1 MNERKARGCQ
11 RRGVDIFVDRLG
23 ICTRLQKIIRRIGME
38 TIAALLAAGASW
50 MAPGVQQPA
59 QTAPAPAAA
68 PAAQAAGPA
77 WQLVCAPA
85 PAAGTTPAPAPAANQ
100 PCSLVQN
107 LLAGEQKQRLL
118 TVILQRTP
126 QSGHNM
132 TIALPHGVLFPR
144 GVSVQIDEAAEKP
157 LAVQTSDQNG
167 AYTGAAVDAAMLAAL
182 RGGKTLKIGFTA
194 GNGQRIV
201 VPVTLRDFP
210 AGLTALDK
218 SPLPPAPAPVQPAAP
233 AVPAP
238 APR

>member
-1 MNERKARGCQ
+1 
-11 RRGVDIFVDRLG
+11 
-23 ICTRLQKIIRRIGME
+23 ME
-38 TIAALLAAGASW
+38 TIAALLAASVSW
-50 MAPGVQQPA
+50 MAPGAQA
-59 QTAPAPAAA
+59 QTAPRTVAA
-68 PAAQAAGPA
+68 PAAPATGPA
-77 WQLVCAPA
+77 WQLVCPPA
-85 PAAGTTPAPAPAANQ
+85 PATAAGATPAPAANQ

-126 QSGHNM
+126 QAAHNM

-144 GVSVQIDEAAEKP
+144 GVTLQIDEAATKP

-167 AYTGAAVDAAMLAAL
+167 AYTGTPVDAALLAAM

-194 GNGQRIV
+194 GNGQQIV
-201 VPVTLRDFP
+201 VPVTLSDFP

-218 SPLPPAPAPVQPAAP
+218 SPLPPLPPKPAAAPAPA
-233 AVPAP
+233 PAP

>member
-1 MNERKARGCQ
+1 
-11 RRGVDIFVDRLG
+11 
-23 ICTRLQKIIRRIGME
+23 ME

-50 MAPGVQQPA
+50 MAPGAQQA
-59 QTAPAPAAA
+59 QTAPAPARTPA
-68 PAAQAAGPA
+68 PAAPQATGPA
-77 WQLVCAPA
+77 WQLVCGPT
-85 PAAGTTPAPAPAANQ
+85 PAASPAPAPAPAANQ

-126 QSGHNM
+126 QAGHIM

-144 GVSVQIDEAAEKP
+144 GVSVQVDEAAEKP

-167 AYTGAAVDAAMLAAL
+167 AYTGTPVDAAMLAAM

-210 AGLTALDK
+210 TGLIALDK
-218 SPLPPAPAPVQPAAP
+218 SPLPPAPAPAQPAAS
-233 AVPAP
+233 VP
-238 APR
+238 R

>member
-1 MNERKARGCQ
+1 
-11 RRGVDIFVDRLG
+11 
-23 ICTRLQKIIRRIGME
+23 ME

-50 MAPGVQQPA
+50 MAYAQQA
-59 QTAPAPAAA
+59 QTAPAA
-68 PAAQAAGPA
+68 PAAQGPA

-85 PAAGTTPAPAPAANQ
+85 PAASPTPAPAPAAQ

-126 QSGHNM
+126 QAGHNM
-132 TIALPHGVLFPR
+132 TIALPHGVLFPS
-144 GVSVQIDEAAEKP
+144 GVSVQVDDAPAKP

-167 AYTGAAVDAAMLAAL
+167 AYTGTPVDAALLGAMRA
-182 RGGKTLKIGFTA
+182 GKTLKIGFTA
-194 GNGQRIV
+194 GNGQRII
-201 VPVTLRDFP
+201 VPVTLQDFP

-218 SPLPPAPAPVQPAAP
+218 SPLPPAPRPAAAP
-233 AVPAP
+233 TTPAP

>member
-1 MNERKARGCQ
+1 MG
-11 RRGVDIFVDRLG
+11 
-23 ICTRLQKIIRRIGME
+23 
-38 TIAALLAAGASW
+38 TIAALLVASTGWAGISAGQ
-50 MAPGVQQPA
+50 AQPA
-59 QTAPAPAAA
+59 QSAPTVAPAAVQ
-68 PAAQAAGPA
+68 PSGPA

-85 PAAGTTPAPAPAANQ
+85 PSAGTTPAPAPAAASQ

-126 QSGHNM
+126 QAGHSM
-132 TIALPHGVLFPR
+132 TIALPHGVLFPA
-144 GVSVQIDEAAEKP
+144 GVSLQVDEAPEKP

-167 AYTGAAVDAAMLAAL
+167 AYTGTPVDAALLTAL
-182 RGGKTLKIGFTA
+182 RGGKTLKLGFTG
-194 GNGQRIV
+194 GNGQRII

-218 SPLPPAPAPVQPAAP
+218 SPLPVAPRAAAAP
-233 AVPAP
+233 ATPSPAP

>member
-1 MNERKARGCQ
+1 MNE
-11 RRGVDIFVDRLG
+11 
-23 ICTRLQKIIRRIGME
+23 
-38 TIAALLAAGASW
+38 IAALLAAGVSW
-50 MAPGVQQPA
+50 MGFAGQAAA

-68 PAAQAAGPA
+68 AQATGPA

-85 PAAGTTPAPAPAANQ
+85 TAASAAPSPGPAASQ

-126 QSGHNM
+126 QAGHNM
-132 TIALPHGVLFPR
+132 TVALPHGVLFPA
-144 GVSVQIDEAAEKP
+144 GVSLQVDEAPEKP
-157 LAVQTSDQNG
+157 LVVQTSDQNG
-167 AYTGAAVDAAMLAAL
+167 AYTGVAVDAPLLTAL

-194 GNGQRIV
+194 GNGQRII

-218 SPLPPAPAPVQPAAP
+218 SPLPAAPKPPAPATPAKP
-233 AVPAP
+233 K
-238 APR
+238 

>member
-1 MNERKARGCQ
+1 
-11 RRGVDIFVDRLG
+11 
-23 ICTRLQKIIRRIGME
+23 ME

-50 MAPGVQQPA
+50 MAPGAQA
-59 QTAPAPAAA
+59 QTAPAPAA
-68 PAAQAAGPA
+68 PQAAGPA
-77 WQLVCAPA
+77 WQLVCGPA
-85 PAAGTTPAPAPAANQ
+85 PAASAAPAPAPAANQ

-126 QSGHNM
+126 QAGHNM

-144 GVSVQIDEAAEKP
+144 GVGVQVDEAAEKP

-167 AYTGAAVDAAMLAAL
+167 AYTGTPVDAAMLAAM

-210 AGLTALDK
+210 TGLTALDK
-218 SPLPPAPAPVQPAAP
+218 SPLPPAPKP
-233 AVPAP
+233 PAP
-238 APR
+238 APAPAKPK

>member
-1 MNERKARGCQ
+1 
-11 RRGVDIFVDRLG
+11 
-23 ICTRLQKIIRRIGME
+23 ME

-50 MAPGVQQPA
+50 MAPGALQA
-59 QTAPAPAAA
+59 QTAPAPARTPA
-68 PAAQAAGPA
+68 PAAAQATGPA
-77 WQLVCAPA
+77 WQLVCGPP
-85 PAAGTTPAPAPAANQ
+85 PAASPTPAPAPAANQ

-126 QSGHNM
+126 QAGHNM

-144 GVSVQIDEAAEKP
+144 GVSVQVDEAAEKP

-167 AYTGAAVDAAMLAAL
+167 AYTGTPVDAAMLAAM
-182 RGGKTLKIGFTA
+182 RGGKTVKIGFTA

-218 SPLPPAPAPVQPAAP
+218 SPLPPAPAPAQPAAP
-233 AVPAP
+233 A
-238 APR
+238 PR

>member
-1 MNERKARGCQ
+1 
-11 RRGVDIFVDRLG
+11 
-23 ICTRLQKIIRRIGME
+23 ME
-38 TIAALLAAGASW
+38 AIAALLAAGASW
-50 MAPGVQQPA
+50 MGLEAQQA

-68 PAAQAAGPA
+68 PAAQASGPA
-77 WQLVCAPA
+77 WQLVCGQAPAATPTPSPA
-85 PAAGTTPAPAPAANQ
+85 PAASE

-126 QSGHNM
+126 QAGHNM
-132 TIALPHGVLFPR
+132 TIALPHGVLFPA
-144 GVSVQIDEAAEKP
+144 GVSVQVDEAAAKP

-167 AYTGAAVDAAMLAAL
+167 AYTGTAVDAALLTAL

-201 VPVTLRDFP
+201 VPVTLKDFP

-218 SPLPPAPAPVQPAAP
+218 SPLPPAPR
-233 AVPAP
+233 PAP
-238 APR
+238 APAPASPAPR